1 VEKGT
6 QYVRR
11 HHMTFMGQLIQQG
24 LTSALYKALL

>member
-11 HHMTFMGQLIQQG
+11 HKSSSWGNPTDFGSG
-24 LTSALYKALL
+24 FSNKSGT